1 MSLPTSMRALRKSS
15 PTPGYSL
22 AEAIYH
28 YHDDDDDDLE
38 EEEDDN
44 VYVEEEMNK
53 SQLRYRENDLQE
65 PLPVPKGDEV
75 VIKVEKVFQVF
86 FSPLYVFRFHLLLYF
101 TRK

>member
-1 MSLPTSMRALRKSS
+1 MRALRKSS

-75 VIKVEKVFQVF
+75 VIKVEKVFRCF
-86 FSPLYVFRFHLLLYF
+86 FLSIVCFCCCCILPQS
-101 TRK
+101 KS